1 MLIVALTGGIGSG
14 KTTVGDIFSELGAV
28 VIDSDQLARAVL
40 ERGSKGFD
48 LVLAKFGDA
57 ILKNGELDRSL
68 LATLVF
74 NDSQKRS
81 ELESIT
87 HPLIRQSFAEIISS
101 LPRESIVI
109 NQIPLLFESKGA
121 YKFDHIITIS
131 APEELR
137 IERLKNRKAISLPTF
152 WDEAV
157 KEAKNYSK
165 ARGLEEAPPSFV
177 VVKRRNASI
186 ERAFVIQD
194 LESWLGER
202 Q

>member
-137 IERLKNRKAISLPTF
+137 IERLKNRGLGFSDIKKRI
-152 WDEAV
+152 EAQ
-157 KEAKNYSK
+157 AT
-165 ARGLEEAPPSFV
+165 
-177 VVKRRNASI
+177 
-186 ERAFVIQD
+186 D
-194 LESWLGER
+194 LERESISNSIIRNDKDELHLRNQVESTWLELENLNR
-202 Q
+202 LKK

>member
-48 LVLAKFGDA
+48 LVVAKFGDA

-101 LPRESIVI
+101 LPSESIII

-137 IERLKNRKAISLPTF
+137 IERLKNRGLGFSDIKKRI
-152 WDEAV
+152 EAQ
-157 KEAKNYSK
+157 
-165 ARGLEEAPPSFV
+165 
-177 VVKRRNASI
+177 AS
-186 ERAFVIQD
+186 D
-194 LESWLGER
+194 LERESISNSIIRNDKDELHLRNQVESTWLELENLNR
-202 Q
+202 LKK

>member
-14 KTTVGDIFSELGAV
+14 KTTTGDIFSELGAV

-40 ERGSKGFD
+40 ERGTKGFD

-57 ILKNGELDRSL
+57 ILRNGELDRSL

-87 HPLIRQSFAEIISS
+87 HPLIRQSFAEIISN

-131 APEELR
+131 APEKLR
-137 IERLKNRKAISLPTF
+137 IERLKNRGLGFSDIKKRI
-152 WDEAV
+152 EAQ
-157 KEAKNYSK
+157 AT
-165 ARGLEEAPPSFV
+165 
-177 VVKRRNASI
+177 
-186 ERAFVIQD
+186 D
-194 LESWLGER
+194 LERESISNSIILNDKDESHLRDQVESIWLELENLNR
-202 Q
+202 LKK

>member
-121 YKFDHIITIS
+121 YKFDHTITIS

-137 IERLKNRKAISLPTF
+137 IERLKNRGLGLSDIKKRI
-152 WDEAV
+152 EAQ
-157 KEAKNYSK
+157 
-165 ARGLEEAPPSFV
+165 
-177 VVKRRNASI
+177 AS
-186 ERAFVIQD
+186 D
-194 LESWLGER
+194 LERESIANSIIRNDKDELHLRNQVESTWLELENLNR
-202 Q
+202 LKK

>member
-14 KTTVGDIFSELGAV
+14 KTTVGGIFSELGAV

-101 LPRESIVI
+101 LPSESIII

-137 IERLKNRKAISLPTF
+137 TERLKS
-152 WDEAV
+152 
-157 KEAKNYSK
+157 
-165 ARGLEEAPPSFV
+165 RGLGLSDIKKRMEAQASDV
-177 VVKRRNASI
+177 ERESISNSIIRNDKDELHLRNQVESI
-186 ERAFVIQD
+186 W
-194 LESWLGER
+194 LELENLNR
-202 Q
+202 LKK

>member
-101 LPRESIVI
+101 LPSESIII

-137 IERLKNRKAISLPTF
+137 TERLKS
-152 WDEAV
+152 
-157 KEAKNYSK
+157 
-165 ARGLEEAPPSFV
+165 RGLGLSDIKKRMEAQASDV
-177 VVKRRNASI
+177 ERESISNSIIRNDKDELHLRNQVESI
-186 ERAFVIQD
+186 W
-194 LESWLGER
+194 LELENLNR
-202 Q
+202 LKK

>member
-101 LPRESIVI
+101 LPSESIII

-137 IERLKNRKAISLPTF
+137 IERLKNRGLGLSDIKKRMEAQASDVERESISNSIIRNDK
-152 WDEAV
+152 DELHLRNQV
-157 KEAKNYSK
+157 ESIW
-165 ARGLEEAPPSFV
+165 LE
-177 VVKRRNASI
+177 
-186 ERAFVIQD
+186 
-194 LESWLGER
+194 LENLNR
-202 Q
+202 LKK